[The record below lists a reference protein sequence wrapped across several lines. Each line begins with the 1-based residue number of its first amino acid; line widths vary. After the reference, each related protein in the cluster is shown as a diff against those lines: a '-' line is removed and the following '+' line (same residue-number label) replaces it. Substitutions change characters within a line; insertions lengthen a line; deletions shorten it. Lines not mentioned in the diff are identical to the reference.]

1 MRQPRTEE
9 VEEVAEESSGVSR
22 RLAVGDASARSLL
35 LTILGEFMLPRESP
49 VWTSTLVAALAEVRV
64 EEKSA
69 RQAIA
74 RTASEGLIVAT
85 RHGRRVQW
93 LLSPAGQ
100 RLLSEGAE
108 RIYGFMAAAPQWHG
122 QWLVLALT
130 VPETQRRLR
139 HRLRTRL
146 TWAGLGSPAPGVWV
160 TPDPSKEGEVAKVMA
175 ELGLTDLAFSYVGRF
190 GTIGS
195 EQRLVAQA
203 WNLDELKVRYA
214 GFIDRFAALAPD
226 TDDEALR
233 AQIELV
239 QEWRRFPFLDPALPE
254 ELLPERWIGT
264 AAARVFR
271 AQHAGW
277 HVAAQRRWAQL
288 RDTATD

>member
-1 MRQPRTEE
+1 MDAPGDS
-9 VEEVAEESSGVSR
+9 AGAR
-22 RLAVGDASARSLL
+22 RRAPGGPSARSLL
-35 LTILGEFMLPRESP
+35 LTILGEFVLPGEAP
-49 VWTSTLVAALAEVRV
+49 VWTTALVATLAELGV

-74 RTASEGLIVAT
+74 RTASEGLIDSA

-93 LLSPAGQ
+93 VLSPPGR

-108 RIYGFMAAAPQWHG
+108 RIYGFTSPTPQWHG
-122 QWLVLALT
+122 RWLVLALT

-175 ELGLTDLAFSYVGRF
+175 ELGLTDLAFSYLGRF
-190 GTIGS
+190 GAIGS

-203 WNLDELKVRYA
+203 WKLDEITVQYA
-214 GFIDRFAALAPD
+214 SFIDRFAELRPAA
-226 TDDEALR
+226 DDETLR
-233 AQIELV
+233 AQIRLV
-239 QEWRRFPFLDPALPE
+239 QDWRRFPFLDPALPG
-254 ELLPERWIGT
+254 ELLPEAWIGT
-264 AAARVFR
+264 EAAQLFR
-271 AQHAGW
+271 AQHASW
-277 HVAAQRRWAQL
+277 HAAAQRRWCQL